1 MKKIVKILS
10 LILILGLVGCGP
22 KDTSNDIQNNIPNE
36 VITENA
42 SEVDFESV
50 KNEYMNVEP
59 NGSHAAQYYDLHTAL
74 VTPDFDGIFAENLI
88 GTISDG
94 FYYTIKTDTD
104 HIYNLDIIKNIA
116 NEMYSQKYIDELNAY
131 IDSKENVSLPQSNI
145 EDTFISIDKE
155 QNLAQVLLYS
165 SSFATRPT
173 EHTEITN
180 LEVNDGIYTMTINEW
195 YALQGEGMGK
205 NEIDGRSAGI
215 VTLTDDAFENLRKDY
230 IALKPDYTF
239 TISFIENPE
248 YTYSKYKLI
257 DASCVQNIEDTNA
270 RRLAIDAIIEKYVSN
285 PENIVK

>member
-22 KDTSNDIQNNIPNE
+22 KEISHDIHDD
-36 VITENA
+36 VIDEAIIENTQ
-42 SEVDFESV
+42 EVDLEAI
-50 KNEYMNVEP
+50 KNEYMNTNP
-59 NGSHAAQYYDLHTAL
+59 INSHAAQYYDLHTAL
-74 VTPDFDGIFAENLI
+74 VSPDFDGVFAENLI

-116 NEMYSQKYIDELNAY
+116 NEIYSQKYIDELNAY
-131 IDSKENVSLPQSNI
+131 IASKESVSLPQSNI
-145 EDTFISIDKE
+145 EDNFISIDKD

-165 SSFATRPT
+165 SSFATRPA

-180 LEVNDGIYTMTINEW
+180 LEVNEGIYTMTINEW

-257 DASCVQNIEDTNA
+257 DASCTKNIEDTNA
-270 RRLAIDAIIEKYVSN
+270 RRLAIDSIIESYVSN
-285 PENIVK
+285 TENIVK